1 MTDISDDS
9 LIAVALLLLARDE
22 RDKARRH
29 AMKDLEMIDSM
40 SKSSRGICALINTVF
55 PSDTKAGMV
64 SEFFRLLAIEFE
76 KDRPQA
82 VKSYVNTFLYS

>member
-1 MTDISDDS
+1 MTDISDES

-29 AMKDLEMIDSM
+29 AMNDIEMIDSM
-40 SKSSRGICALINTVF
+40 TRASRGFYTLINAVF

-64 SEFFRLLAIEFE
+64 SEFFHQLAIEFE

-82 VKSYVNTFLYS
+82 VISYVNTFL